1 MSEHQSTRTESY
13 TTTLT
18 TNPKV
23 DEDNVVTQNQKQG
36 LSNSQLK
43 TQFDSLVNQWRE
55 DTRVLSDAALIFEH
69 PAYQSI
75 ISIGEPMLP
84 FIHEDLLNGGGHW
97 YYALR
102 KITGYTPKNLKS
114 RKSSELRRAW
124 LQWLNQRV
132 LL

>member
-1 MSEHQSTRTESY
+1 MTSPE
-13 TTTLT
+13 
-18 TNPKV
+18 V
-23 DEDNVVTQNQKQG
+23 DEDNEVMQNQKQCLG
-36 LSNSQLK
+36 NLQLK
-43 TQFDSLVNQWRE
+43 TKFDSLVSQWKE
-55 DTRVLSDAALIFEH
+55 DTRVLSDAAQIFEH

-84 FIHEDLLNGGGHW
+84 FIHDELLNGGGHW

-124 LQWLNQRV
+124 LQWLSQKALR
-132 LL
+132 